1 LNLIKADST
10 RLNLTE
16 CPVAKISL
24 PDLLDLAECAL
35 AAAGASAAMAAS
47 TAKALVRADAQG
59 LASHGVARVPQY
71 AGFLKNG
78 RADGKAVAALTRAKG
93 AAILIDAKDGLAFPA
108 CDLAIGEAIAR
119 AREYGIAIAGVTN
132 SHHFGVAAYHLEAVA
147 AQGMA
152 GIAMGNSPAAMP
164 MAASQGFGK
173 RALFGTNPIAAVFP
187 RRHGAAISIDLSLS
201 EVARGKIMLAA
212 QKGERIPLGW
222 ALDKEGNPTTDAKA
236 ALEGMMLP
244 AGGTKGALLALM
256 VELMVVALTG
266 AQFGFEADSF
276 FVAEGNRPQ
285 LGQAFI
291 VINPAALAGN
301 DTYTERVETLLTAML
316 ADEGV
321 RLPGARRSAL
331 AEKAAAEGVMIPDAL
346 LAQLHSLAGE
356 G

>member
-1 LNLIKADST
+1 MAIVSLID
-10 RLNLTE
+10 LTE
-16 CPVAKISL
+16 I
-24 PDLLDLAECAL
+24 AERAL
-35 AAAGASAAMAAS
+35 VAAGAGAAMAAA
-47 TAKALVRADAQG
+47 TAKALVGADAQG
-59 LASHGVARVPQY
+59 LTSHGVARVPQY

-78 RADGKAVAALTRAKG
+78 RADGKAVAAMVRAKG
-93 AAILIDAKDGLAFPA
+93 AAILVDAKDGLAFPA
-108 CDLAIGEAIAR
+108 CDLAIAEAIVR

-164 MAASQGFGK
+164 MPGAPGQK
-173 RALFGTNPIAAVFP
+173 RRALFGTNPIAAVFP

-201 EVARGKIMLAA
+201 EVARGKIMVAA
-212 QKGERIPLGW
+212 QKGESIPLGW
-222 ALDKEGNPTTDAKA
+222 ALDKDGQPTTDAKV

-244 AGGTKGALLALM
+244 AGGTKGAMLALM
-256 VELMVVALTG
+256 VELIVVALTG

-276 FVAEGNRPQ
+276 FVADGNRPQ

-291 VINPAALAGN
+291 IINPAALAGN

-321 RLPGARRSAL
+321 RLPGARRNAL
-331 AEKAAAEGVMIPDAL
+331 AEAAANDGVNIPDAL
-346 LAQLHSLAGE
+346 LAQLHALAGAA
-356 G
+356 

>member
-1 LNLIKADST
+1 MAIVSLI
-10 RLNLTE
+10 
-16 CPVAKISL
+16 
-24 PDLLDLAECAL
+24 DLKEIAERAL
-35 AAAGASAAMAAS
+35 VAAGAGAAMAAA
-47 TAKALVRADAQG
+47 TAKALVGADAQG
-59 LASHGVARVPQY
+59 LTSHGVARVPQY

-78 RADGKAVAALTRAKG
+78 RADGKAVAAMVRAKG
-93 AAILIDAKDGLAFPA
+93 AAILVDAKDGLAFPA
-108 CDLAIGEAIAR
+108 CDLAIAEAIVR

-164 MAASQGFGK
+164 MPGAPGQK
-173 RALFGTNPIAAVFP
+173 RRALFGTNPIAAVFP

-201 EVARGKIMLAA
+201 EVARGKIMVAA
-212 QKGERIPLGW
+212 QKGESIPLGW
-222 ALDKEGNPTTDAKA
+222 ALDKDGQPTTDAKV

-244 AGGTKGALLALM
+244 AGGTKGAMLALM
-256 VELMVVALTG
+256 VELIVVALTG

-276 FVAEGNRPQ
+276 FVADGNRPQ

-291 VINPAALAGN
+291 IINPAALAGN

-321 RLPGARRSAL
+321 RLPGARRNAL
-331 AEKAAAEGVMIPDAL
+331 AEAAANDGVNIPDAL
-346 LAQLHSLAGE
+346 LAQLHALAGAA
-356 G
+356 